1 MKKIKTTPLAPQEF
15 EVEQI
20 SENEANIM
28 AYPFEVGYAISLA
41 HPLRR
46 FLLSSSVGYAPIAI
60 KIEGAKHEFDSVR
73 GMLEDISDFILNLKE
88 IRFKLNNDATEAEIN
103 YSFAGPCTIKGG
115 DLSNDEVEVVTP
127 DAPLATLNED
137 STLNFTLKIAQG
149 IGYVASEDT
158 AAEVDDDEYIAL
170 DAYFTPVRSATYKI
184 DNVLVEDNPN
194 FERVIMNIR
203 TDGQISP
210 IDAFRNSL
218 EVMYAQLAV
227 FNSEISIKA
236 PATIERV
243 EESPDLK
250 KLTTN
255 IDSLGLSARSFNCLD
270 RSNIKLIG
278 EIVLMSTNDL
288 KNVKNLGKKSYDEIV
303 EKVQEFGF
311 EVGADLADDVVTA
324 LKKKIEAV
332 QAQ

>member
-20 SENEANIM
+20 SDNEANII
-28 AYPFEVGYAISLA
+28 AYPFETGYAVSLA

-88 IRFKLNNDATEAEIN
+88 IRFRLNNDATEAEIN
-103 YSFAGPCTIKGG
+103 YSFAGPCTITGA

-127 DAPLATLNED
+127 EAHLATLNED
-137 STLNFTLKIAQG
+137 STLNFSIKIAQG
-149 IGYVASEDT
+149 IGYVPSEDT
-158 AAEVDDDEYIAL
+158 MEEIDGEGYIAL

-184 DNVLVEDNPN
+184 ENVLVEDNPS
-194 FERVIMNIR
+194 FERVVMNIR

-236 PATIERV
+236 PTTIERV
-243 EESPDLK
+243 EESPELK

-255 IDSLGLSARSFNCLD
+255 IDNLGLSARSFNCLD

-311 EVGADLADDVVTA
+311 EVGADLDDDLVAA
-324 LKKKIEAV
+324 LKKKIEATS
-332 QAQ
+332 

>member
-1 MKKIKTTPLAPQEF
+1 MKKIKTTPLAPQQF

-28 AYPFEVGYAISLA
+28 AYPFETGYAISLA

-88 IRFKLNNDATEAEIN
+88 IRFKLNGEAEEVEIN
-103 YSFAGPCTIKGG
+103 YSFAGPCEVKGS

-127 DAPLATLNED
+127 EAYLATLNED
-137 STLNFTLKIAQG
+137 STLNFSIKIAQG
-149 IGYVASEDT
+149 IGYVPSEDT
-158 AAEVDDDEYIAL
+158 HDELEDGYIAL

-184 DNVLVEDNPN
+184 ENVLVEDNPN
-194 FERVIMNIR
+194 FERVVLNIR
-203 TDGQISP
+203 TDGQITP
-210 IDAFRNSL
+210 VDAFRNSL

-227 FNSEISIKA
+227 FNSEISVKA
-236 PATIERV
+236 PTTIERV

-250 KLTTN
+250 KLSTH

-270 RSNIKLIG
+270 RSNITLIG
-278 EIVLMSTNDL
+278 EIALMSVNDL

-303 EKVQEFGF
+303 EKVLEFGY

-324 LKKKIEAV
+324 LKKQIEAK
-332 QAQ
+332 

>member
-28 AYPFEVGYAISLA
+28 AYPFETGYAISLA

-88 IRFKLNNDATEAEIN
+88 IRFKLTGDVEETEIN
-103 YSFAGPCTIKGG
+103 YSFAGPCVVKGS

-137 STLNFTLKIAQG
+137 STLNFSIKIAKG

-158 AAEVDDDEYIAL
+158 HDELEDGYIAL

-184 DNVLVEDNPN
+184 ENVLVEDNPN
-194 FERVIMNIR
+194 FERVVLNIR

-227 FNSEISIKA
+227 FNSEISVKA
-236 PATIERV
+236 PTTVERV

-250 KLTTN
+250 KLTTH

-278 EIVLMSTNDL
+278 EIAMMSTNDL

-303 EKVQEFGF
+303 EKLQEFGF
-311 EVGADLADDVVTA
+311 EVGGEIADDVISA
-324 LKKKIEAV
+324 LKKKIEA
-332 QAQ
+332 A

>member
-28 AYPFEVGYAISLA
+28 AYPFESGYAISLA

-88 IRFKLNNDATEAEIN
+88 IRFKINGDVSETEIN
-103 YSFAGPCTIKGG
+103 YSFAGPCTIKGS
-115 DLSNDEVEVVTP
+115 DLGNDDVDVMTP

-137 STLNFTLKIAQG
+137 STLNFSVKVAKG

-158 AAEVDDDEYIAL
+158 MEEVDDDYIAL

-184 DNVLVEDNPN
+184 ENVLVEDNPN
-194 FERVIMNIR
+194 FERVVMNIR

-210 IDAFRNSL
+210 VDAFRNSL

-227 FNSEISIKA
+227 FNSEINIKA
-236 PATIERV
+236 PVTIERV

-324 LKKKIEAV
+324 LKKKIEAE
-332 QAQ
+332 

>member
-20 SENEANIM
+20 SENEANII
-28 AYPFEVGYAISLA
+28 AYPFETGYAVSLA

-88 IRFKLNNDATEAEIN
+88 IRFRLNNEATEAEIN
-103 YSFAGPCTIKGG
+103 YSFAGPCTITGA

-127 DAPLATLNED
+127 EAHLATLNED
-137 STLNFTLKIAQG
+137 STLNFSIKIAQG
-149 IGYVASEDT
+149 IGYVPSEDT
-158 AAEVDDDEYIAL
+158 MQEIDGEGYIAL

-184 DNVLVEDNPN
+184 ENVLVEDNPS
-194 FERVIMNIR
+194 FERVVMNIR

-236 PATIERV
+236 PTTIERV
-243 EESPDLK
+243 EESPELK

-255 IDSLGLSARSFNCLD
+255 IDNLGLSARSFNCLD

-311 EVGADLADDVVTA
+311 EVGADLDDDLVAA
-324 LKKKIEAV
+324 LKKKIEA
-332 QAQ
+332 AS

>member
-20 SENEANIM
+20 SENEANIS
-28 AYPFEVGYAISLA
+28 AFPFETGYAISLA

-88 IRFKLNNDATEAEIN
+88 IRFKLTGEANEAEVN
-103 YSFAGPCTIKGG
+103 YSFVGPCEIKGT
-115 DLSNDEVEVVTP
+115 DLNNDEVEVTTP
-127 DAPLATLNED
+127 EAHLATLNED
-137 STLNFTLKIAQG
+137 TTLNFTVKIAQG
-149 IGYVASEDT
+149 IGYVPSEDT
-158 AAEVDDDEYIAL
+158 YEELEDGYIAL
-170 DAYFTPVRSATYKI
+170 DAFFTPVRSATYKI
-184 DNVLVEDNPN
+184 ENVLVEDNPS
-194 FERVIMNIR
+194 FERIVLNIK

-210 IDAFRNSL
+210 LDAFRNSL

-236 PATIERV
+236 PTTIERV
-243 EESPDLK
+243 EENPDLK
-250 KLTTN
+250 KLTTH

-270 RSNIKLIG
+270 RSSIKLIG
-278 EIVLMSTNDL
+278 EIVLMSQNDL

-311 EVGADLADDVVTA
+311 AVGANLADDVISA
-324 LKKKIEAV
+324 LKKKIEAKE
-332 QAQ
+332 A

>member
-20 SENEANIM
+20 SETEANII

-88 IRFKLNNDATEAEIN
+88 IRFKLLNDATEAEIEYN
-103 YSFAGPCTIKGG
+103 FAGPCEIKGS
-115 DLSNDEVEVVTP
+115 DLSNDQVEVVTP
-127 DAPLATLNED
+127 DAHLATLNEEA
-137 STLNFTLKIAQG
+137 TLNFTLKIVQG
-149 IGYVASEDT
+149 IGYVPSEDIFD
-158 AAEVDDDEYIAL
+158 EISDDYIAL
-170 DAYFTPVRSATYKI
+170 DAFFTPVKSATYKI
-184 DNVLVEDNPN
+184 ENVLVEDNPN
-194 FERVIMNIR
+194 FEKVVLNIK

-210 IDAFRNSL
+210 VDAFRNAL

-236 PATIERV
+236 PATIEKV
-243 EESPDLK
+243 EESPELK
-250 KLTTN
+250 KLLQP
-255 IDSLGLSARSFNCLD
+255 IDTLGLSARSFNCLD
-270 RSNIKLIG
+270 RSNIKYIG

-303 EKVQEFGF
+303 EKLSEYGF
-311 EVGADLADDVVTA
+311 EVGSKLASEVESA
-324 LKKKIEAV
+324 LKKKIESK
-332 QAQ
+332 

>member
-28 AYPFEVGYAISLA
+28 AYPFETGYAISLA

-88 IRFKLNNDATEAEIN
+88 IRFKLPGDATETEIN
-103 YSFAGPCTIKGG
+103 YSFAGPRTIKGS
-115 DLSNDEVEVVTP
+115 DLTNNEVEIVTP
-127 DAPLATLNED
+127 NTHLATLNED
-137 STLNFTLKIAQG
+137 STLNFSIRIAQG
-149 IGYVASEDT
+149 IGYVASENT
-158 AAEVDDDEYIAL
+158 YDELEEGYIAL
-170 DAYFTPVRSATYKI
+170 DAYFTPVRSATYRI
-184 DNVLVEDNPN
+184 ENVLVEDNPN
-194 FERVIMNIR
+194 FERVIINIR

-210 IDAFRNSL
+210 LDAFRNSL
-218 EVMYAQLAV
+218 EVMYAQLSV
-227 FNSEISIKA
+227 FNSEISVKA
-236 PATIERV
+236 PTTIERV

-250 KLTTN
+250 KLTAH

-270 RSNIKLIG
+270 RSSIKLVG
-278 EIVLMSTNDL
+278 EIALMSTNDL

-303 EKVQEFGF
+303 EKLQEFGY
-311 EVGADLADDVVTA
+311 EVGGDLADDVVSA
-324 LKKKIEAV
+324 LKKKIEAL
-332 QAQ
+332 

>member
-28 AYPFEVGYAISLA
+28 AYPFETGYAISLA

-88 IRFKLNNDATEAEIN
+88 IRFKLLGGVTETEIN
-103 YSFAGPCTIKGG
+103 YSFAGPCAIKGS
-115 DLSNDEVEVVTP
+115 DLSNDRVEVVTP
-127 DAPLATLNED
+127 DAHLAILNED
-137 STLNFTLKIAQG
+137 SVLNFSIRIAQG

-158 AAEVDDDEYIAL
+158 HDELEEGYIAL

-184 DNVLVEDNPN
+184 ENVLVADNPN
-194 FERVIMNIR
+194 FERVIINIR

-210 IDAFRNSL
+210 LDAFRNSL

-227 FNSEISIKA
+227 FNSEISVKA
-236 PATIERV
+236 PTTIERV

-250 KLTTN
+250 KLTTH

-270 RSNIKLIG
+270 RSNIKLVG
-278 EIVLMSTNDL
+278 EIALMSTNDL

-303 EKVQEFGF
+303 DKLQEFGY
-311 EVGADLADDVVTA
+311 EVGGDIADDVASA
-324 LKKKIEAV
+324 LKKKIEAL
-332 QAQ
+332 

>member
-28 AYPFEVGYAISLA
+28 AYPFETGYAISLA

-88 IRFKLNNDATEAEIN
+88 IRFKLLNRATEAEIN
-103 YSFAGPCTIKGG
+103 YSFSGPCTIKGS
-115 DLSNDEVEVVTP
+115 DLTNSEVEVVTP
-127 DAPLATLNED
+127 EAHLATLNED
-137 STLNFTLKIAQG
+137 ATLNFTMKIAQG
-149 IGYVASEDT
+149 IGYVAIEETHNELEDG
-158 AAEVDDDEYIAL
+158 YIAL
-170 DAYFTPVRSATYKI
+170 DAYFTPVRSATYRI
-184 DNVLVEDNPN
+184 ENVLVEDNPN
-194 FERVIMNIR
+194 FERVIINIR

-210 IDAFRNSL
+210 LDAFRNSL

-227 FNSEISIKA
+227 FNSEISVKA
-236 PATIERV
+236 PSTIERA
-243 EESPDLK
+243 EENPDLK
-250 KLTTN
+250 KLTAH
-255 IDSLGLSARSFNCLD
+255 IDTLGLSARSFNCLD

-278 EIVLMSTNDL
+278 EIALMSINDL
-288 KNVKNLGKKSYDEIV
+288 KNVKNLGKKSYDEII
-303 EKVQEFGF
+303 EKVQEYGY
-311 EVGADLADDVVTA
+311 EVGGSLADDVVSA
-324 LKKKIEAV
+324 LKKKIEAL
-332 QAQ
+332 

>member
-28 AYPFEVGYAISLA
+28 AYPFETGYAISLA

-88 IRFKLNNDATEAEIN
+88 IRFKLKNEATVAEIN
-103 YSFAGPCTIKGG
+103 YSFAGPCTITGA
-115 DLSNDEVEVVTP
+115 DLTTDEVEVMTP
-127 DAPLATLNED
+127 EAPLATLNED
-137 STLNFTLKIAQG
+137 STLNFSIKIAQG

-158 AAEVDDDEYIAL
+158 ASEVDGDDYIAL

-184 DNVLVEDNPN
+184 ENVLVEDNPN
-194 FERVIMNIR
+194 FERVVMNIR

-210 IDAFRNSL
+210 VDAFRNSL

-227 FNSEISIKA
+227 FNSEINMKA
-236 PATIERV
+236 PVTVERV
-243 EESPDLK
+243 EESPELK

-270 RSNIKLIG
+270 RSNIKLVG

-303 EKVQEFGF
+303 EKIQEFGF
-311 EVGADLADDVVTA
+311 TVGADLDDDLISA
-324 LKKKIEAV
+324 LKKKIEATS
-332 QAQ
+332 

>member
-20 SENEANIM
+20 SENEANII
-28 AYPFEVGYAISLA
+28 AYPFETGYAISLA

-88 IRFKLNNDATEAEIN
+88 IRFKLNNEVTDAEIN
-103 YSFAGPCTIKGG
+103 YSFAGPCTIKGS
-115 DLSNDEVEVVTP
+115 DLTTDEVEVVTP
-127 DAPLATLNED
+127 DAALATLNED
-137 STLNFTLKIAQG
+137 STLNFSIKISQG

-158 AAEVDDDEYIAL
+158 YDELEDGYIAL
-170 DAYFTPVRSATYKI
+170 DAYFTPVRSSTYKI
-184 DNVLVEDNPN
+184 ENVLVEDNPN
-194 FERVIMNIR
+194 FERVILNIR

-210 IDAFRNSL
+210 LDAFRNSL

-227 FNSEISIKA
+227 FNSEISVKA
-236 PATIERV
+236 PTTIERV

-255 IDSLGLSARSFNCLD
+255 IDSLGLSARSYNCLD
-270 RSNIKLIG
+270 RSSIKLVG
-278 EIVLMSTNDL
+278 EIALMSTNDL

-303 EKVQEFGF
+303 EKLQEFGF
-311 EVGADLADDVVTA
+311 EVGGNIADDVVSA
-324 LKKKIEAV
+324 LKKKIEA
-332 QAQ
+332 

>member
-20 SENEANIM
+20 SENEANII
-28 AYPFEVGYAISLA
+28 AFPFETGYAISLA

-88 IRFKLNNDATEAEIN
+88 IRFKLNNDVTETEIN
-103 YSFAGPCTIKGG
+103 YTFTGPVIITGA
-115 DLSNDEVEVVTP
+115 DLSSDEVEVVTP
-127 DAPLATLNED
+127 EAPLATLNED
-137 STLNFTLKIAQG
+137 STLNFSIKIAKG
-149 IGYVASEDT
+149 IGYVPSEDT
-158 AAEVDDDEYIAL
+158 YTELEDGHIAL

-184 DNVLVEDNPN
+184 ENVLVEDNPN
-194 FERVIMNIR
+194 FERVILNIR

-210 IDAFRNSL
+210 LDAFRNSL

-243 EESPDLK
+243 EESPDVK
-250 KLTTN
+250 RLTTN

-270 RSNIKLIG
+270 RSSIKLIG

-311 EVGADLADDVVTA
+311 AVGADLTDDVATA
-324 LKKKIEAV
+324 IKKKIEAK
-332 QAQ
+332 

>member
-28 AYPFEVGYAISLA
+28 AYPFETGYAISLA

-88 IRFKLNNDATEAEIN
+88 IRFKLKDEAAEAEIS
-103 YSFAGPCTIKGG
+103 YSFAGPCTIKGS

-127 DAPLATLNED
+127 DAHLATLNED
-137 STLNFTLKIAQG
+137 SNLNFVIKIAQG
-149 IGYVASEDT
+149 IGYVPSEDT
-158 AAEVDDDEYIAL
+158 HDELEDGYIAL

-184 DNVLVEDNPN
+184 ENVLVEDNPN
-194 FERVIMNIR
+194 FERVILNIR

-210 IDAFRNSL
+210 LDAFKNSL

-236 PATIERV
+236 STTIERV
-243 EESPDLK
+243 EENPDLK
-250 KLTTN
+250 RLVTH

-270 RSNIKLIG
+270 RSSIKLIG
-278 EIVLMSTNDL
+278 EIALMSQNDL

-303 EKVQEFGF
+303 DKLQEFGF
-311 EVGADLADDVVTA
+311 AVGADLADDVISA
-324 LKKKIEAV
+324 LKKKIEA
-332 QAQ
+332 AQG

>member
-28 AYPFEVGYAISLA
+28 AYPFETGYAISLA

-103 YSFAGPCTIKGG
+103 YSFAGPCTITGA
-115 DLSNDEVEVVTP
+115 DLSNDEVEIVTP

-137 STLNFTLKIAQG
+137 STLNFSIKIAQG

-158 AAEVDDDEYIAL
+158 YEEIEDDDYIAL

-184 DNVLVEDNPN
+184 ENVLVEDNPN
-194 FERVIMNIR
+194 FERVVMNIK

-236 PATIERV
+236 PSTIERV

-311 EVGADLADDVVTA
+311 TVGADLDDDVATA
-324 LKKKIEAV
+324 LKKKIEA
-332 QAQ
+332 AS

>member
-1 MKKIKTTPLAPQEF
+1 MKKIKTTPLTPREF

-28 AYPFEVGYAISLA
+28 AFPFETGYAISLA

-88 IRFKLNNDATEAEIN
+88 IRFKLTGGATEAEIN
-103 YSFAGPCTIKGG
+103 YSFTGPCTITGS
-115 DLSNDEVEVVTP
+115 DLNCDEVEIVTP
-127 DAPLATLNED
+127 HAHLAILNED
-137 STLNFTLKIAQG
+137 SSLNFSIKIAQG

-158 AAEVDDDEYIAL
+158 HDELEDGYIAL
-170 DAYFTPVRSATYKI
+170 DAYFTPVRSATYTI
-184 DNVLVEDNPN
+184 ENILVEDNPN
-194 FERVIMNIR
+194 FERVIINIR

-210 IDAFRNSL
+210 LDAFRNSL

-236 PATIERV
+236 PLAIERA
-243 EESPDLK
+243 EENPDLK
-250 KLTTN
+250 KLTAN

-303 EKVQEFGF
+303 DKVQEFGF
-311 EVGADLADDVVTA
+311 AVGADLTDDVVTA
-324 LKKKIEAV
+324 LKKKIEAKE
-332 QAQ
+332 A

>member
-20 SENEANIM
+20 SENEANII
-28 AYPFEVGYAISLA
+28 AYPFETGYAISLA

-88 IRFKLNNDATEAEIN
+88 IRFKLNDDAAEAEIN
-103 YSFAGPCTIKGG
+103 YSFAGPCTIKGS
-115 DLSNDEVEVVTP
+115 DLSTDEVDVVTP

-137 STLNFTLKIAQG
+137 STLNFSIKIAQG
-149 IGYVASEDT
+149 IGYVPSEDT
-158 AAEVDDDEYIAL
+158 YEELEDGYIAL
-170 DAYFTPVRSATYKI
+170 DAFFTPVRSATYKI
-184 DNVLVEDNPN
+184 ENVLVEDNPN
-194 FERVIMNIR
+194 FERVILRIK

-210 IDAFRNSL
+210 VDAFRNSL

-236 PATIERV
+236 PVTIERV

-278 EIVLMSTNDL
+278 EITLMSTNDL

-311 EVGADLADDVVTA
+311 AVGADLADDVVTA
-324 LKKKIEAV
+324 LKKKIEAL
-332 QAQ
+332 QA

>member
-1 MKKIKTTPLAPQEF
+1 MKKIKTTPLAPQQF

-28 AYPFEVGYAISLA
+28 AYPFETGYAISLA

-88 IRFKLNNDATEAEIN
+88 IRFKLTGDAQEAEVN
-103 YSFAGPCTIKGG
+103 YSFAGPCEVKGS

-127 DAPLATLNED
+127 EAVLATLNED
-137 STLNFTLKIAQG
+137 STLNFSIKIAQG
-149 IGYVASEDT
+149 IGYVPSEDT
-158 AAEVDDDEYIAL
+158 HDELEDGYIAL
-170 DAYFTPVRSATYKI
+170 DAFFTPVRSATYKI
-184 DNVLVEDNPN
+184 ENVLVEDNPN
-194 FERVIMNIR
+194 FERVVLNIK

-210 IDAFRNSL
+210 VDAFRNSL

-227 FNSEISIKA
+227 FNSEISVKA
-236 PATIERV
+236 PTTIERV

-250 KLTTN
+250 KLSTH

-270 RSNIKLIG
+270 RSSISLIG
-278 EIVLMSTNDL
+278 EIVLMSVNDL

-303 EKVQEFGF
+303 EKVLEFGY
-311 EVGADLADDVVTA
+311 EVGADLADDVENA
-324 LKKKIEAV
+324 LKKQIEAK
-332 QAQ
+332 

>member
-28 AYPFEVGYAISLA
+28 AFPFETGYAISLA

-88 IRFKLNNDATEAEIN
+88 IRFKLTGEVSEAEIN
-103 YSFAGPCTIKGG
+103 YSFTGPCVIKGS
-115 DLSNDEVEVVTP
+115 DLCNDEVVVVTP

-137 STLNFTLKIAQG
+137 ATLNFNIQIAQG
-149 IGYVASEDT
+149 IGYVSSEDT
-158 AAEVDDDEYIAL
+158 YDELEEGYIAL

-184 DNVLVEDNPN
+184 ENVLVEDNPN
-194 FERVIMNIR
+194 FERVVMNIR
-203 TDGQISP
+203 TDGQITP

-227 FNSEISIKA
+227 FNSEISVKA
-236 PATIERV
+236 PVTIERA

-250 KLTTN
+250 KLITH

-270 RSNIKLIG
+270 RSNIKLVG
-278 EIVLMSTNDL
+278 EIALMSTNDL
-288 KNVKNLGKKSYDEIV
+288 KHVKNLGKKSYDEIV
-303 EKVQEFGF
+303 EKLIEFGF
-311 EVGADLADDVVTA
+311 EVGGDIADEVVSA
-324 LKKKIEAV
+324 LKKKIEAK
-332 QAQ
+332 

>member
-28 AYPFEVGYAISLA
+28 AYPFETGYAISLA

-60 KIEGAKHEFDSVR
+60 KIKGAKHEFDSVR

-88 IRFKLNNDATEAEIN
+88 IRFKLNNDATETEIN
-103 YSFAGPCTIKGG
+103 YSFAGPCSLTGS

-127 DAPLATLNED
+127 EAPLATLNED
-137 STLNFTLKIAQG
+137 SMLNFSIKIAQG

-158 AAEVDDDEYIAL
+158 YEELEDGYIAL
-170 DAYFTPVRSATYKI
+170 DAYFTPVRSVTYKI
-184 DNVLVEDNPN
+184 ENVLVEDNPN
-194 FERVIMNIR
+194 FERVIINIK

-227 FNSEISIKA
+227 FNSEINIKA
-236 PATIERV
+236 PVAIKRV
-243 EESPDLK
+243 EESSDLK
-250 KLTTN
+250 KLTAN

-270 RSNIKLIG
+270 RLNIKLIG

-311 EVGADLADDVVTA
+311 TVGADLEDDVVTA
-324 LKKKIEAV
+324 LKKKIEVAS
-332 QAQ
+332 

>member
-1 MKKIKTTPLAPQEF
+1 MKKIKTTPLAPQQF

-28 AYPFEVGYAISLA
+28 AYPFETGYAISLA

-88 IRFKLNNDATEAEIN
+88 IRFKLNGEAEEVEIN
-103 YSFAGPCTIKGG
+103 YSFAGPCEVKGG

-127 DAPLATLNED
+127 DAYLATLNED
-137 STLNFTLKIAQG
+137 STLNFTIKIAQG
-149 IGYVASEDT
+149 IGYVPSEDT
-158 AAEVDDDEYIAL
+158 HDELEDGYIAL

-184 DNVLVEDNPN
+184 ENVLVEDNPN
-194 FERVIMNIR
+194 FERVVLNIR
-203 TDGQISP
+203 TDGQITP
-210 IDAFRNSL
+210 VDAFRNSL

-227 FNSEISIKA
+227 FNSEISVKA
-236 PATIERV
+236 PTTIERV

-250 KLTTN
+250 KLTAH

-270 RSNIKLIG
+270 RSSITLIG
-278 EIVLMSTNDL
+278 EIALMSVNDL

-303 EKVQEFGF
+303 EKVLEFGY

-324 LKKKIEAV
+324 LKKQIEAK
-332 QAQ
+332 

>member
-28 AYPFEVGYAISLA
+28 AYPFETGYAISLA

-88 IRFKLNNDATEAEIN
+88 IRFKLLNDVTEAEVS
-103 YSFAGPCTIKGG
+103 YSFAGPCTIKGS
-115 DLSNDEVEVVTP
+115 DLTNNEVEVVTP
-127 DAPLATLNED
+127 EAHLATLNED
-137 STLNFTLKIAQG
+137 SSLNFSIRMAKG

-158 AAEVDDDEYIAL
+158 YDVLEEGYIAL

-184 DNVLVEDNPN
+184 ENVLVEDNPN
-194 FERVIMNIR
+194 FERVILNIR
-203 TDGQISP
+203 TDGQITP
-210 IDAFRNSL
+210 LDAFRNSL

-227 FNSEISIKA
+227 FNSEISVKS
-236 PATIERV
+236 PATIERA

-250 KLTTN
+250 KLTMH
-255 IDSLGLSARSFNCLD
+255 IDNLGLSARSFNCLD

-278 EIVLMSTNDL
+278 EIALMSTNDL

-303 EKVQEFGF
+303 EKLQEFGY
-311 EVGADLADDVVTA
+311 EVGGDLSDDIVSG
-324 LKKKIEAV
+324 LKKKIEAL
-332 QAQ
+332 

>member
-20 SENEANIM
+20 SENEANIS
-28 AYPFEVGYAISLA
+28 AFPFETGYAISLA

-60 KIEGAKHEFDSVR
+60 KIDGAKHEFDSVR

-88 IRFKLNNDATEAEIN
+88 IRFKLLNGATNAEIN
-103 YSFAGPCTIKGG
+103 YTFSGPCIITGA
-115 DLSNDEVEVVTP
+115 DLCNDEVEVVTP
-127 DAPLATLNED
+127 EAPLATLNED
-137 STLNFTLKIAQG
+137 STLSFTIKIAQG

-158 AAEVDDDEYIAL
+158 YDELEEGYIAL

-184 DNVLVEDNPN
+184 ENILVEDNPN
-194 FERVIMNIR
+194 FEKVILNIK

-210 IDAFRNSL
+210 VEAFRNSL
-218 EVMYAQLAV
+218 EVMYTQLSV
-227 FNSEISIKA
+227 FNSEISVKA
-236 PATIERV
+236 PTTVERV
-243 EESPDLK
+243 AENPDLK
-250 KLTTN
+250 RLSVH
-255 IDSLGLSARSFNCLD
+255 IDNLGLSARSFNCLD
-270 RSNIKLIG
+270 RASIKLIG

-303 EKVQEFGF
+303 EKIQEFGF

-332 QAQ
+332 

>member
-28 AYPFEVGYAISLA
+28 AYPFETGYAISLA

-73 GMLEDISDFILNLKE
+73 GMLEDITDFILNLKD
-88 IRFKLNNDATEAEIN
+88 IRFKLLDKTTEAEIS
-103 YSFAGPCTIKGG
+103 YSFAGPCTIKGS
-115 DLSNDEVEVVTP
+115 DLTNNEVEVVTP
-127 DAPLATLNED
+127 DAHLATLNED
-137 STLNFTLKIAQG
+137 STLNFSIKIAQG

-158 AAEVDDDEYIAL
+158 HDELDDGYIAL

-184 DNVLVEDNPN
+184 ENVLVEDNPN
-194 FERVIMNIR
+194 FERVIINIR

-210 IDAFRNSL
+210 LDAFRNSL

-227 FNSEISIKA
+227 FNSEISVKA
-236 PATIERV
+236 PTTIERV
-243 EESPDLK
+243 EENPDLK
-250 KLTTN
+250 KLTAH
-255 IDSLGLSARSFNCLD
+255 IDSLGLTARSFNCLD

-278 EIVLMSTNDL
+278 EIAMMSINDL
-288 KNVKNLGKKSYDEIV
+288 KNVKNLGKKSYDEII
-303 EKVQEFGF
+303 EKLQEIGY
-311 EVGADLADDVVTA
+311 EVGGHLADDIISA
-324 LKKKIEAV
+324 LKKKIEAL
-332 QAQ
+332 

>member
-28 AYPFEVGYAISLA
+28 AYPFETGFAISLA

-46 FLLSSSVGYAPIAI
+46 FLLSSSVGYAPISI

-88 IRFKLNNDATEAEIN
+88 IRFKLKDGASEAEIS
-103 YSFAGPCTIKGG
+103 YSFTGPCTIKGS
-115 DLSNDEVEVVTP
+115 DLNNDVVEIVTS
-127 DAPLATLNED
+127 DAHLATLNED
-137 STLNFTLKIAQG
+137 SNLDFVIKIAQG
-149 IGYVASEDT
+149 IGYVPSEDT
-158 AAEVDDDEYIAL
+158 HDELEDGYIAL

-184 DNVLVEDNPN
+184 ENVLVEDNPN
-194 FERVIMNIR
+194 FERVVLNIR
-203 TDGQISP
+203 TDGQVTP
-210 IDAFRNSL
+210 LEAFKNSL

-236 PATIERV
+236 ATTIERV
-243 EESPDLK
+243 EENQDLK
-250 KLTTN
+250 KLVTH

-270 RSNIKLIG
+270 RSDIKLVG
-278 EIVLMSTNDL
+278 EIALMSQNDL

-303 EKVQEFGF
+303 EKLQEFGYA
-311 EVGADLADDVVTA
+311 VGADLADDVVSA
-324 LKKKIEAV
+324 LKKKIEA
-332 QAQ
+332 AQG